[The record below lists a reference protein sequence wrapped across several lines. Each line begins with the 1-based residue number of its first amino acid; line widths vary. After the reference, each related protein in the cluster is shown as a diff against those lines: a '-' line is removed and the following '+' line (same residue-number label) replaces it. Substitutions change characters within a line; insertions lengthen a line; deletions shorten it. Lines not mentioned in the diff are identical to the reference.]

1 MPVLRRRSLPIW
13 GGQKV
18 DELRRYGL
26 WPVRTGE
33 VRRVID
39 SAPSKPAPL
48 GSAIIALG
56 DGFLMQWRLDP
67 DHTPDGAELVT
78 ALGEAIALGRGVP
91 AR

>member
-1 MPVLRRRSLPIW
+1 MSFVVTASGPSTWAKSTRDRL
-13 GGQKV
+13 
-18 DELRRYGL
+18 
-26 WPVRTGE
+26 
-33 VRRVID
+33 
-39 SAPSKPAPL
+39 SAEQARPA